1 MSYLDTYLGQ
11 LDSALSD
18 PAVMEVAIN
27 ADGRIWLERGGALH
41 MAPAGLP
48 ALPARSVRDLAAQI
62 ANSTSNTFTEGS
74 PLVSAAVRY
83 RDLMLRCQVVG
94 PPAAAGGTIIGIRIF
109 RSGQPGSVRPAR
121 SFSFLRDQVRSLEE
135 ERRDMVAEIRTE
147 SKAAD
152 VDGFLRRLVDER
164 LNIIVSG
171 GTSTG
176 KTELG
181 RKLLGLVPE
190 DERIVTIED
199 SLELFP
205 GQPNTVSLI
214 AQRDEASP
222 RSADKLLQATLRL
235 RPDRVIL
242 GELRG
247 PEAATFLDAINTG
260 HSGSFTTLH
269 AHSARKA
276 MDRLALL
283 VMAQGTRLG
292 FAEVIR
298 YLETSIDVILQMGRE
313 GERRG
318 IRGVFSPALDP
329 GRAPATARL
338 PLPFPAQSQRFIHGT
353 QHRSGNGT
361 PRRREPGR
369 SREHAVHSP
378 GLPDWSRADLHQSAR
393 GRCCFLRGQPG
404 GASLGGAWAGRMGA
418 HHGDN
423 RDSWRA

>member
-11 LDSALSD
+11 LDPALSD

-27 ADGRIWLERGGALH
+27 ADGRIWLERSGALH

-74 PLVSAAVRY
+74 PLVSTAVRY
-83 RDLMLRCQVVG
+83 RDLMLRCQVIG
-94 PPAAAGGTIIGIRIF
+94 PPAASGGTIIGIRIF
-109 RSGQPGSVRPAR
+109 RSGQPGSVRPTR

-135 ERRDMVAEIRTE
+135 DRLEMVANIRVE
-147 SKAAD
+147 SAAAD
-152 VDGFLRRLVDER
+152 VDDFLRRLVDER
-164 LNIIVSG
+164 LNVIVSG

-199 SLELFP
+199 SLELLP

-235 RPDRVIL
+235 RPDRIIL

-247 PEAATFLDAINTG
+247 SEAATFLDAINTG

-276 MDRLALL
+276 LDRLALL
-283 VMAQGTRLG
+283 VMARGTRLG
-292 FAEVIR
+292 FGEVIR
-298 YLETSIDVILQMGRE
+298 YLETSIDLILQMGRE

-318 IRGVFSPALDP
+318 IMEMYFPGLDP
-329 GRAPATARL
+329 
-338 PLPFPAQSQRFIHGT
+338 
-353 QHRSGNGT
+353 
-361 PRRREPGR
+361 
-369 SREHAVHSP
+369 
-378 GLPDWSRADLHQSAR
+378 
-393 GRCCFLRGQPG
+393 
-404 GASLGGAWAGRMGA
+404 
-418 HHGDN
+418 
-423 RDSWRA
+423 

>member
-11 LDSALSD
+11 LDAALSE
-18 PAVMEVAIN
+18 PAVMELAIN
-27 ADGRIWLERGGALH
+27 ADGTIWLERSGQIH
-41 MAPAGLP
+41 MGPSGLAP
-48 ALPARSVRDLAAQI
+48 LPARSVRDLAAQI
-62 ANSTSNTFTEGS
+62 ANSTANTFTETA

-94 PPAAAGGTIIGIRIF
+94 TPAVSGGTVIGIRVF
-109 RSGQPGSVRPAR
+109 RPRQGDVKRAPR
-121 SFSFLRDQVRSLEE
+121 SFSFLRGQEKSLEE
-135 ERRDMVAEIRTE
+135 ERRVMVAEIRAGSE
-147 SKAAD
+147 GAD
-152 VDGFLRRLVDER
+152 VDAFLARLVSER
-164 LNIIVSG
+164 LNVIVSG

-181 RKLLGLVPE
+181 RKLLAMVAS

-199 SLELFP
+199 SLELLP

-235 RPDRVIL
+235 RPDRIIL

-247 PEAATFLDAINTG
+247 AEAATFLDAINTG

-283 VMAQGTRLG
+283 VMAQGTKLG

-298 YLETSIDVILQMGRE
+298 YLETSIDVILQMGRQ
-313 GERRG
+313 GDRRG
-318 IRGVFSPALDP
+318 IMEMYF
-329 GRAPATARL
+329 
-338 PLPFPAQSQRFIHGT
+338 
-353 QHRSGNGT
+353 
-361 PRRREPGR
+361 
-369 SREHAVHSP
+369 P
-378 GLPDWSRADLHQSAR
+378 GLED
-393 GRCCFLRGQPG
+393 
-404 GASLGGAWAGRMGA
+404 
-418 HHGDN
+418 
-423 RDSWRA
+423 

>member
-94 PPAAAGGTIIGIRIF
+94 PPAAAGVTILGIRIF

-318 IRGVFSPALDP
+318 IMEMYF
-329 GRAPATARL
+329 
-338 PLPFPAQSQRFIHGT
+338 
-353 QHRSGNGT
+353 
-361 PRRREPGR
+361 
-369 SREHAVHSP
+369 P
-378 GLPDWSRADLHQSAR
+378 GLEP
-393 GRCCFLRGQPG
+393 
-404 GASLGGAWAGRMGA
+404 
-418 HHGDN
+418 
-423 RDSWRA
+423 